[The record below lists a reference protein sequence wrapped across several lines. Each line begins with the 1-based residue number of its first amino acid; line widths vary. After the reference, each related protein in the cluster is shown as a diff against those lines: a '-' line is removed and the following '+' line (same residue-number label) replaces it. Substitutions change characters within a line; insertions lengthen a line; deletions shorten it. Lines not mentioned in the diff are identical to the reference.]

1 MSRRGR
7 SRKKGIR
14 LRHATRLTQS
24 IPGFCPVARVQCD
37 TYMVIPRTVM
47 EKVTTLLVVTVM
59 PMVSRAEHGFLG
71 EGGEL
76 AQSRTFPSLLPHQV
90 NFFF

>member
-1 MSRRGR
+1 MYTVQYAPMQHGMWSDCSCSYVCMSRRGR

-37 TYMVIPRTVM
+37 TYGDSEDGDGEGDDAAGGDGDANGVQG
-47 EKVTTLLVVTVM
+47 
-59 PMVSRAEHGFLG
+59 RAWFLG
-71 EGGEL
+71 
-76 AQSRTFPSLLPHQV
+76 
-90 NFFF
+90 